1 VNGSAVMEVF
11 GREARTR
18 EERKKDRTVFHNQWQ
33 VGNFSLKSQEK
44 QGVKVL
50 LDLY

>member
-1 VNGSAVMEVF
+1 MAALRWRYSVEK
-11 GREARTR
+11 RER
-18 EERKKDRTVFHNQWQ
+18 ERKERKIEPFFHNQWQ